1 MKEYKVVTIKGAMSA
16 KKLVES
22 AQETLDE
29 LAAQGWEF
37 KFLDNILWIFE
48 REK

>member
-1 MKEYKVVTIKGAMSA
+1 MKEYKVVTIKGGMTTQ
-16 KKLVES
+16 KLVES
-22 AQETLDE
+22 AQAKLDE

-48 REK
+48 REI